1 MGGDITEGKKEKIR
15 GVEYENHLKEI
26 RTQAGLSQRELGKVI
41 GRPQTFISRI
51 EVGDILPANMSV
63 RNVYKL
69 AEALGCRMEDII
81 GAPYLEALPPYWE
94 EELKTI

>member
-1 MGGDITEGKKEKIR
+1 MGGDIMEKKEKVR
-15 GVEYENHLKEI
+15 GLEYENRLKEI

-51 EVGDILPANMSV
+51 QVGDILPANMSV

-81 GAPYLEALPPYWE
+81 GAPYLEALPPYRE